1 MPTRFTIKEVM
12 QITKQYVPNR
22 YEYMKRDVVKR
33 VYIKQVKEVQ
43 RHDIPGKPRERIKY
57 EIVSK
62 SYPQYPP
69 YYTGKDKRGRPIRY
83 QRTISHH
90 YDIILEMDRL
100 SINTSNWRM
109 RVGSGRKWEKKPP
122 QSKVKTIYKENRK
135 RWSKDRQTLHRKK
148 APYLDSGDYNS
159 RTKGIN
165 GDWIFRCSFAYYAHD
180 HLYGRNY
187 YGNVPAKKMNPK
199 NVVFF
204 PKHALN
210 MINQLMNKGILKN
223 D

>member
-1 MPTRFTIKEVM
+1 MSKRFTIKEVL

-62 SYPQYPP
+62 SYPQYAP

-90 YDIILEMDRL
+90 YDIILEIDRL

-122 QSKVKTIYKENRK
+122 QSKVKTIYKGNRK
-135 RWSKDRQTLHRKK
+135 RWSKDRQALHRKK
-148 APYLDSGDYNS
+148 APYLDAGDYNS
-159 RTKGIN
+159 RVKGIM
-165 GDWIFRCSFAYYAHD
+165 GDFHFRQAWAYHIHG
-180 HLYGRNY
+180 HLYGRQ
-187 YGNVPAKKMNPK
+187 YGGNIPSPITNPK

-204 PKHALN
+204 DKHQLN
-210 MINQLMNKGILKN
+210 FINSLMNRGVLKN
-223 D
+223 N